1 MKILIIGLSGSGK
14 TTLAKKLHETPT
26 FSSFFTLN
34 GDDVRSM
41 YNDWDFSINGRIRQ
55 SIRISYLSD
64 KMQNVIIDFIA
75 PLEDQRKRINYDV
88 LIWMN
93 TKQHSIFPDTDALF
107 EPPTPHITIT
117 ELDYDLDEIITKILT
132 ITSVEQHED

>member
-1 MKILIIGLSGSGK
+1 MKILIVGLSGSGK
-14 TTLAKKLHETPT
+14 STLAKKLHDSPT
-26 FSSFFTLN
+26 FSSFFTIN

-41 YNDWDFSINGRIRQ
+41 YNDWDFTINGRIRQ
-55 SIRISYLSD
+55 SIRISHLSD

-75 PLEDQRKRINYDV
+75 PLEEQRARIKCDV

-107 EPPTPHITIT
+107 EPPNAHIIIN
-117 ELDYDLDEIITKILT
+117 ELDYDLDVIITEILKY
-132 ITSVEQHED
+132 VPKEQHEN